1 MVKWLKEKDVLL
13 RLLAIVFAILM
24 WLFVIDEENPDYS
37 NRYRKIPLQIEGI
50 EHLSRE
56 NLTIIDGGDITV
68 SATLT
73 GKRDRMQLVSND
85 KLIAA
90 VDVSSITEPG
100 IYTVNYT
107 VRVDVQDVTVTT
119 KSPQQITIEVAR
131 FTSASIPVSVELT
144 GALGADL
151 SAKGYT
157 VTPNEITVRGPED
170 VVKTIASAKIEYS
183 LDGVTSS
190 VNTKLKY
197 ELLDKNGSP
206 VTNSL
211 LSVDTPS
218 VSLSVPLTMTKKVPV
233 TIGYY
238 SSDMISEDLIRTTMS
253 VESLVL
259 EGDPEV
265 LRPLNQVQVGSIS
278 LRNMIETGIREYS
291 FFYVLPNGVSM
302 VEGSSAVQ
310 VSVNIDIPG
319 YSTKQITV
327 NQTKFSSN
335 SDFTY
340 LDQNITF
347 HVFGPTDELTWITE
361 EDFAYMPNYTASS
374 LKPGQQTVMMK
385 ISSNNTAIHVLG
397 SYVVKVRVP
406 SR

>member
-1 MVKWLKEKDVLL
+1 M
-13 RLLAIVFAILM
+13 
-24 WLFVIDEENPDYS
+24 
-37 NRYRKIPLQIEGI
+37 
-50 EHLSRE
+50 SRE